1 MRNVG
6 YYDMAA
12 GTVGKGTDVYGVP
25 GLHSGSVIYFYRKD
39 LFEEAGPSSRPR
51 PGTSSWRPP

>member
-12 GTVGKGTDVYGVP
+12 GTVGKGTVVYGVP

-39 LFEEAGPSSRPR
+39 LFEEAGLQPAK
-51 PGTSSWRPP
+51 T